1 MFSDLRIAARLHLMA
16 IGLMLIMAVTLGTS
30 QWRLRASAEQAG
42 HSQRTLA
49 ALAQASDHAR
59 AAQVDFKIQVQEWKN
74 LLLRGGKPESF
85 DKYRK
90 AFIEQGDKVQKHLQ
104 ALLDSSQ
111 ALGLADADIRQAQAS
126 LAQLT
131 QTYLDK
137 LGAYDPKAA
146 DDSAHVVDASVK
158 GQDRAPTQALD
169 GIVAKLLKQLSREA
183 ETGET
188 LMTAQSASGLNWA
201 VATLVVGLA
210 LGLGL
215 SRAIVHSITGPLAEA
230 VAWSQEVAQGRLQP
244 RSVKPSQDELGQLMV
259 SLQSMVNSL
268 GEVVA
273 HVRQAAD
280 SVASA
285 AEDIESS
292 NADLSHRTEHQ
303 SSNVQQSAATM
314 EHLSEDVQRSAQ
326 HAVDAQAL
334 AHTAS
339 QQAQVGG
346 GGVQEVVLT
355 MREIEHSATKI
366 ADIIGVI
373 DGIAFQTNILALNA
387 AVEAARAGE
396 QGRGFAVVAG
406 EVRTLAQRS
415 ANAAREIKSL
425 IQASQTC
432 VERGSQ
438 LVTHTGQT
446 IAQVVQSVE
455 QVRGAIESITTSA
468 TQQAQG
474 IQEVNRSIGHFDG
487 AMQQNAAL
495 VEEAAAAAMSLR
507 QQSQALRQSVAFF
520 QA

>member
-1 MFSDLRIAARLHLMA
+1 MFSDLRIAARLQLMA
-16 IGLMLIMAVTLGTS
+16 IGLLVIMAVALGTS
-30 QWRLRASAEQAG
+30 QWRLHSSAEQARN
-42 HSQRTLA
+42 SQTRLA
-49 ALAQASDHAR
+49 ALAEAGDHAR

-90 AFIEQGDKVQKHLQ
+90 AFIEQGDKVQTHLQ
-104 ALLDSSQ
+104 ALSAAGQ
-111 ALGLADADIRQAQAS
+111 ALGLPEADIQQAQAS
-126 LAQLT
+126 LKTLT

-137 LGAYDPKAA
+137 LSAYDRSAA
-146 DDSAHVVDASVK
+146 DASAHAVDASVK

-169 GIVAKLLKQLSREA
+169 GIVAKVLKQLHQEA
-183 ETGET
+183 EAGQAQ
-188 LMTAQSASGLNWA
+188 MTAQSASGLRWA
-201 VATLVVGLA
+201 VGTLLVGLA

-215 SRAIVHSITGPLAEA
+215 SRAIVHSITRPLAEA
-230 VAWSQEVAQGRLQP
+230 VAWSQEVAQGRLQA
-244 RSVKPSQDELGQLMV
+244 RHLHANQDELGQLMG
-259 SLQSMVNSL
+259 SLQSMVGSL
-268 GEVVA
+268 SQVVT

-285 AEDIESS
+285 AADIESS
-292 NADLSHRTEHQ
+292 SSDLSQRTEHQ

-314 EHLSEDVQRSAQ
+314 AHLSEDVQRSAQ
-326 HAVDAQAL
+326 HAVNAQAL

-346 GGVQEVVLT
+346 GAVQEVVLT
-355 MREIEHSATKI
+355 MHEIEHSATKI

-432 VERGSQ
+432 VERGGQ
-438 LVTHTGQT
+438 LVTQTGQT
-446 IAQVVQSVE
+446 IAQVVQAVA
-455 QVRGAIESITTSA
+455 QVRDAIESITGSA

-507 QQSQALRQSVAFF
+507 QQSQMLKQSVAFF

>member
-1 MFSDLRIAARLHLMA
+1 MFSALRIAARLQLMA
-16 IGLMLIMAVTLGTS
+16 IGLLVIMAVALGTA
-30 QWRLRASAEQAG
+30 QWRLHTSAEQARHG
-42 HSQRTLA
+42 QSQLA
-49 ALAQASDHAR
+49 ALARASDHAR
-59 AAQVDFKIQVQEWKN
+59 AAQVEFKIQVQEWKN

-85 DKYRK
+85 DKYRQ
-90 AFIEQGDKVQKHLQ
+90 AFIAQGDKVQHHLQ
-104 ALLDSSQ
+104 ALLDNKQ
-111 ALGLADADIRQAQAS
+111 ALGLPEADIRQTQAS
-126 LAQLT
+126 LKALT

-137 LGAYDPKAA
+137 LSAYDPGAA
-146 DDSAHVVDASVK
+146 DASAHAVDASVK

-169 GIVAKLLKQLSREA
+169 GIVAKLLKELDQEA
-183 ETGET
+183 QSGQA
-188 LMTAQSASGLNWA
+188 LMAAQSASGLTWA
-201 VATLVVGLA
+201 LATLLVGVT

-215 SRAIVHSITGPLAEA
+215 SRAIVRSITGPLAEA

-244 RSVKPSQDELGQLMV
+244 RSLRTSQDELGELMAA
-259 SLQSMVNSL
+259 LQSMVGSL
-268 GEVVA
+268 SQVVS

-292 NADLSHRTEHQ
+292 SSDLSQRTEHQ

-314 EHLSEDVQRSAQ
+314 AHLSADVQRSAQ
-326 HAVDAQAL
+326 HAVDAQTLVHA
-334 AHTAS
+334 AS

-355 MREIEHSATKI
+355 MHEIEHSATKI

-432 VERGSQ
+432 VARGGQ
-438 LVTHTGQT
+438 LVTQTGQT
-446 IAQVVQSVE
+446 IAQVVQSVA
-455 QVRGAIESITTSA
+455 QVRSAIESITTSA

-474 IQEVNRSIGHFDG
+474 IQEVNRSIGQFDG
-487 AMQQNAAL
+487 AMLQNAAL